1 MSKKEK
7 TAKTEYAERLRAF
20 RKMAEVSQENL
31 AKALA
36 VHQPYIASIEA
47 GNVSIGIDK
56 LEEIAAYFGI
66 KYYKFADP
74 EYPIPPKM
82 ELRENI
88 EKYVRSTQTEPGYLK
103 DESRTFAKHIDALL
117 ETDFLNEFKTAKEIA
132 LACKKRFDVDIE
144 ASRVTDILSRQP
156 RKNLLDVIKP
166 ETGKFN
172 RYRLKTAN
180 PAKS

>member
-1 MSKKEK
+1 VSKIEK

-74 EYPIPPKM
+74 DYPIPPKM

-88 EKYVRSTQTEPGYLK
+88 EKYVKSTHTETGYLK
-103 DESRTFAKHIDALL
+103 DESPTFSKHIDALL
-117 ETDFLNEFKTAKEIA
+117 ETDFLNEFRTARAIA
-132 LACKKRFDVDIE
+132 SACKTRYGIDIE
-144 ASRVTDILSRQP
+144 ATRVSDILSRQP
-156 RKNLLDVIKP
+156 RKNLLEVIKP

-172 RYRLKTAN
+172 RYRLKVAN
-180 PAKS
+180 PAS